1 MAEAKSYQVLWS
13 HTAQQDLTEIVEYIA
28 QDSIGDA
35 LANLQKLET
44 KAALLITLPN
54 RGRIVPELLHTG
66 ISQYRELVSAPWR
79 IVYRVERQQAP
90 AKTADQQSPGN
101 RAFFLWT
108 SEPTGG
114 NRNSS

>member
-1 MAEAKSYQVLWS
+1 MAETKSYQVLWS

-35 LANLQKLET
+35 LVILHKLET

-66 ISQYRELVSAPWR
+66 ISQYRELISAPWR
-79 IVYRVERQQAP
+79 IIYRVESQRVMVMAVLDSRRDLQ
-90 AKTADQQSPGN
+90 TVLLN
-101 RAFFLWT
+101 RLAH
-108 SEPTGG
+108 
-114 NRNSS
+114 

>member
-1 MAEAKSYQVLWS
+1 MAEAKSHQMSWT

-35 LANLQKLET
+35 LAILHKLET

-66 ISQYRELVSAPWR
+66 ISHYRELVSAPWR
-79 IVYRVERQQAP
+79 IVYRVESRQVLIMAVLDSRRDLQTVLLSRIA
-90 AKTADQQSPGN
+90 
-101 RAFFLWT
+101 R
-108 SEPTGG
+108 
-114 NRNSS
+114 